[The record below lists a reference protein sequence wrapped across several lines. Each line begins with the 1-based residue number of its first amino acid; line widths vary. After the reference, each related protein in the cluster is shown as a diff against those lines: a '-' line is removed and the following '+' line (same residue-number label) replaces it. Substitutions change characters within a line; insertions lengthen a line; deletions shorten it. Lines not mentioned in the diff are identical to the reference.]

1 MNTLTFI
8 RHGQA
13 SFGANDYDQ
22 LSPLGEQQSEQLG
35 RYLRQRAE
43 WQGRGWDA
51 VITGNLKRH
60 RQTWEALARGAGW
73 DHTPT
78 VLPGLDE
85 YDSDALIRA
94 LPISQPMEKPTTPEG
109 YKQHFRA
116 LRDALR
122 QWMDGTISPQGM
134 PTYNDFVAGVTGV
147 LAHVR
152 QHHMDTPGGRVLV
165 VSSGGPIS
173 TLVGHLL
180 STPAETT
187 IEINMQ
193 IRNTALTEVMLTPR
207 TARLVSF
214 NALPHL
220 DGPAFADWVTHA

>member
-1 MNTLTFI
+1 MWATGTLR
-8 RHGQA
+8 RH
-13 SFGANDYDQ
+13 
-22 LSPLGEQQSEQLG
+22 
-35 RYLRQRAE
+35 
-43 WQGRGWDA
+43 
-51 VITGNLKRH
+51 V
-60 RQTWEALARGAGW
+60 QTWEGLSKGLGWAAEPLAW
-73 DHTPT
+73 
-78 VLPGLDE
+78 PGLNE
-85 YDSDALIRA
+85 YDSEALIQA
-94 LPISQPMEKPTTPEG
+94 LHVSQHMEKPTTPEG

-134 PTYNDFVAGVTGV
+134 PSYNDFVAGVTGV
-147 LAHVR
+147 LDHVR
-152 QHHMDTPGGRVLV
+152 QHHTNPEGGRVLV
-165 VSSGGPIS
+165 ISSGGPIS

-193 IRNTALTEVMLTPR
+193 IRNTALTEVMVTPR

-220 DGPAFADWVTHA
+220 DGPAFADWITHA